1 MAVNVS
7 GKGFIITMIAS
18 RTFPVGAI
26 LQNFADDTDPLD
38 IPSVQIG
45 DGASE
50 VNGSLVFW
58 NVSNPTELTIAVLAG
73 TPEAII
79 LNTLFQV
86 NRPQPGLPSFT
97 DIITMNVRFPDLSST
112 TFKKGFLTAGT
123 PGQGVASSQRKK
135 TKTYKFIFESEL
147 DLL

>member
-1 MAVNVS
+1 MINIS
-7 GKGFIITMIAS
+7 GKGFIVTLIAT

-58 NVSNPTELTIAVLAG
+58 NVSNPTKLTIAVLPG
-73 TPEAII
+73 TLEAII

-86 NRPQPGLPSFT
+86 NRPRPGMPGFT

-112 TFKKGFLTAGT
+112 TFNRGFLTAGT
-123 PGQGVASSQRKK
+123 PGQGIQSSQRKK
-135 TKTYKFIFESEL
+135 TKTYEFMFEEEV